1 MHHQTVRVADL
12 APPGAILAL
21 KSEMAS
27 AALSNLTPFDKA
39 IGDALDRV
47 YGAGKWFMFWDEDLG
62 GRPIRGTIS
71 LAFGQQ
77 TLVIG

>member
-1 MHHQTVRVADL
+1 MRRRTVKPADL

-21 KSEMAS
+21 KHDMAS
-27 AALSNLTPFDKA
+27 AALAELTAFDRALGK
-39 IGDALDRV
+39 ALDRA
-47 YGAGKWFMFWDEDLG
+47 YGAGKWFMFWDEDVG

-71 LAFGQQ
+71 LGYGDQ